1 MPTDH
6 SRTVEDLMSEPI
18 ITTSP
23 EATVREAAETMQ
35 DREINAL
42 FVPGA
47 EAGIVTSSDIVAAVA
62 EAADTSEVTVGEV
75 MTSPVER
82 VPRSLPLGEAAAM
95 MTNFGIKHL
104 PVVDADNDYVG
115 IVSSTDITMALA

>member
-1 MPTDH
+1 MSTGTNH
-6 SRTVEDLMSEPI
+6 TVADLMSEPI

-35 DREINAL
+35 AESINAL

-47 EAGIVTSSDIVAAVA
+47 EAGIVTSSDIVDAVA
-62 EAADTSEVTVGEV
+62 EAADTTAVTVGEV

-95 MTNFGIKHL
+95 MINFGIKHL
-104 PVVDADNDYVG
+104 PVVDEDNDYVG